1 MERNPEMVK
10 VFKPFRLIDA
20 ESYEHTYWR
29 RDGVPLAN
37 GYYVVIWPGS
47 ASAGRFD
54 EDAVFRG
61 PFRDRKAAEDAQQ
74 LQASRARPLRAGTP
88 RGIPAH

>member
-1 MERNPEMVK
+1 MDGNREIVQ

-37 GYYVVIWPGS
+37 GYYLVNWRAG
-47 ASAGRFD
+47 ATAGRFD
-54 EDAVFRG
+54 ESAVFRG
-61 PFRDRKAAEDAQQ
+61 PYRDRKTAEDAW
-74 LQASRARPLRAGTP
+74 QASVNRARAVRAKAP
-88 RGIPAH
+88 RRIPAP